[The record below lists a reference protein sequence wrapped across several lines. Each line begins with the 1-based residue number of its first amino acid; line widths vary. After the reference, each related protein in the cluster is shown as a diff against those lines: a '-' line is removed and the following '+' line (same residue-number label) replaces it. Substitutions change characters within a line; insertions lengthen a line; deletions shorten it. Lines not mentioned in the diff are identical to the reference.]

1 MEYDIIMT
9 NKEARRHKIII
20 NLIHNKINGN
30 QAAKQLNLSIRQT
43 KRLKAEV
50 KKDGIKGIVH
60 KLRGTDGNHKLDEDV
75 VKQAIE
81 LIKENYSDFG
91 PTLAQEK
98 LEERDKI
105 KIGVST
111 IRKIMIDEKFFTPRP
126 RRKNSEHREW
136 RERKPSEGEMG
147 QFDGSYHDWF
157 EGRAPE
163 CCLLANIDDATGKVA
178 LKFDTNESTKCVFDF
193 WKEYIETKGKPIAIY
208 LDKYSTYKINHK
220 SAVDDKDMMTQFQR
234 AMQSLG
240 INVINAHSP
249 QAKGRVERLNE
260 TLQDRLVKELRL
272 RNISTIPEANKFLK
286 EEYEEIFNSKFGV
299 VPKSSTNLHT
309 ELTKIEKQNIDSI
322 FSVQSQRLVRNDYT
336 IQFKSQ
342 WIQLAEVQP
351 TTVYKKDKVALEEHL
366 NGSLH
371 ISLKGKYL
379 NYEILPERPQRVK
392 MLLPALTVTKS
403 TWIPPANH
411 PWRNYKNRND
421 ITQLICQNVQV

>member
-1 MEYDIIMT
+1 MT
-9 NKEARRHKIII
+9 NEEARRHKIIN
-20 NLIHNKINGN
+20 NLIHDKINGT

-43 KRLKAEV
+43 KRLKARV
-50 KKDGIKGIVH
+50 TKDGIKGIVH
-60 KLRGTDGNHKLDEDV
+60 KLRGTDGNNKLDEELV
-75 VKQAIE
+75 EKAIK
-81 LIKENYSDFG
+81 LIKANYSDFG
-91 PTLAQEK
+91 PTLTQEK

-111 IRKIMIDEKFFTPRP
+111 IRKIMIDEKFFKPKP
-126 RRKNSEHREW
+126 RRKSSEHREW
-136 RERKPSEGEMG
+136 RERKASEGEMG

-157 EGRAPE
+157 EGRAGE
-163 CCLLANIDDATGKVA
+163 CCLLANIDDATGKVT

-193 WKEYIETKGKPIAIY
+193 WKEYVQTKGKPIAIY

-220 SAVDDKDMMTQFQR
+220 SAVDDKNMMTQFQR
-234 AMQSLG
+234 AMESLG

-299 VPKSSTNLHT
+299 VPKNRTDLHT

-322 FSVQSQRLVRNDYT
+322 FSVHSQRLVRNDYT

-342 WIQLAEVQP
+342 WIQLKEIQP
-351 TTVYKKDKVALEEHL
+351 TTVYKKDKVTVEERL
-366 NGSLH
+366 DESLH

-379 NYEILPERPQRVK
+379 SFEILPERPQKVK
-392 MLLPALTVTKS
+392 MLLPALTATKS
-403 TWIPPANH
+403 SWRPPADH
-411 PWRNYKNRND
+411 PWKRFKIQSAN
-421 ITQLICQNVQV
+421 QLICQNS